1 MHINMYVYV
10 YIYKSIMSLYKYV
23 YISLLRLSDYRILIS
38 VQSQIY
44 VGHMMITS

>member
-1 MHINMYVYV
+1 MHINIYVYV
-10 YIYKSIMSLYKYV
+10 SIYKSIMSLYKYV